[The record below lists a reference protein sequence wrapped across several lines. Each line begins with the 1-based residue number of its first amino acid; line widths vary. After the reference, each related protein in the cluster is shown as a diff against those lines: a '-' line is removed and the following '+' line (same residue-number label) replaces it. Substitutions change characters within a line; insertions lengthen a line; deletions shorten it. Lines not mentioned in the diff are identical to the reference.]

1 MTHTQMRRKW
11 LALGNIPW
19 LRRGIAGLGY
29 ALGGFALS
37 LISLAGCAQPISLGL
52 VCALT
57 GWRVLA
63 AAVGSLLGLEIFW
76 GMGAAQ
82 GKVWTVGGCLL
93 ALVLG
98 KRREAAQSPFLLPAA
113 AGLLVSATGLLFQM
127 FLEDRTPLG
136 IYYVQVALASGSAF
150 LFLRT
155 KHCRLPAFHR
165 GETALT
171 QVRLE
176 ILAGVLDQTRQQLLE
191 AAPPGIDEDALLA
204 RTRERACGSCPVR
217 KNCQDGGKITTQF
230 LHIPL
235 NDTAAIPCRKPS
247 RMLLELRRS
256 QEQFRALRGE
266 AARREECR
274 LAVMQQY
281 RFVSR
286 MLRDLSAQLPQ
297 RGKKLHLRFRP
308 ESEVVS
314 CGREPENGDLCQ
326 CFDGPGGSYFLLICD
341 GMGTGLGAAQE
352 AKTAM
357 GMLKKMLTAGFPPEH
372 ALESV
377 NSLCCLRGRAGAVTM
392 DLTRIDLSNGKAA
405 LYKWGAAPSYVL
417 GENGMKKIG
426 TAGPPPGLQMEKT
439 RETVDRLSL
448 GEGEVLILV
457 SDGVE
462 VGGDLS
468 RLRIGPGEPLGE
480 IAAKFLESGWLSGAD
495 DATVAAVRLHP
506 ST

>member
-11 LALGNIPW
+11 LALGNTPW
-19 LRRGIAGLGY
+19 LRRGLAGLGY

-37 LISLAGCAQPISLGL
+37 LISLAGTPQPISLGL
-52 VCALT
+52 ICALT

-63 AAVGSLLGLEIFW
+63 AAVGSLLGLGILDS
-76 GMGAAQ
+76 AQ
-82 GKVWTVGGCLL
+82 GKVWVAGGCLL
-93 ALVLG
+93 ALALG
-98 KRREAAQSPFLLPAA
+98 KRREAEQSPFLLPAG

-127 FLEDRTPLG
+127 FLGDQTPLG
-136 IYYVQVALASGSAF
+136 VYYLRVVLAAGSAF
-150 LFLRT
+150 LFLQA
-155 KHCRLPAFHR
+155 KNWHLPRFNR

-191 AAPPGIDEDALLA
+191 AAPPGIDEDAILA

-217 KNCQDGGKITTQF
+217 KGCQDCGKITTQF
-230 LHIPL
+230 LHIHL

-256 QEQFRALRGE
+256 QEQLRALRGE
-266 AARREECR
+266 GARREECR
-274 LAVMQQY
+274 RAVMQQY
-281 RFVSR
+281 RFLSE

-297 RGKKLHLRFRP
+297 QGRKLHLRFRP

-314 CGREPENGDLCQ
+314 CSREPENGDLCQ

-392 DLTRIDLSNGKAA
+392 DLARIDLATGKAA
-405 LYKWGAAPSYVL
+405 IYKWGAAPSFLL
-417 GENGMKKIG
+417 GTDGMKKVG
-426 TAGPPPGLQMEKT
+426 TAGPPPGLQVEKT

-462 VGGDLS
+462 VGGALT

>member
-11 LALGNIPW
+11 LALGNTPW
-19 LRRGIAGLGY
+19 LRRGLAGLGY

-37 LISLAGCAQPISLGL
+37 MISLAGTPQPISLGL
-52 VCALT
+52 ICALT

-63 AAVGSLLGLEIFW
+63 AAVGSLLGLELFW

-82 GKVWTVGGCLL
+82 GKFWIAGGCLL
-93 ALVLG
+93 ALALG
-98 KRREAAQSPFLLPAA
+98 KRREAEQSPFLLPAG

-127 FLEDRTPLG
+127 FLGDQTPLG
-136 IYYVQVALASGSAF
+136 VYYLRVVLAAGSAF
-150 LFLRT
+150 LFLQA
-155 KHCRLPAFHR
+155 KNWHLPRFNR

-191 AAPPGIDEDALLA
+191 AAPPGIDEDAILA

-217 KNCQDGGKITTQF
+217 KGCQDCGKITTGF
-230 LHIPL
+230 LHIHL

-256 QEQFRALRGE
+256 QEQLRSLRGE
-266 AARREECR
+266 GARREECR
-274 LAVMQQY
+274 RAVMQQY
-281 RFVSR
+281 RFLSE

-314 CGREPENGDLCQ
+314 CSREPENGDLCQ

-392 DLTRIDLSNGKAA
+392 DLARIDLATGKAA
-405 LYKWGAAPSYVL
+405 IYKWGAAPSFLL
-417 GENGMKKIG
+417 GENGVKKVG
-426 TAGPPPGLQMEKT
+426 TAGPPPGLQVEKT

-462 VGGDLS
+462 VGGALT